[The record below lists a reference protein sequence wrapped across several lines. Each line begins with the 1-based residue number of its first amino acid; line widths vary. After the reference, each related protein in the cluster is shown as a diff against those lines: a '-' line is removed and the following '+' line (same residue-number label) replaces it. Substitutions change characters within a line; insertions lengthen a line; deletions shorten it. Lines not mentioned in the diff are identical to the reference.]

1 MCSVFFFF
9 KRWLGCVMLLRKL
22 LFFPASFF
30 LFFSRQ
36 GLQFS
41 YLFLSASS
49 LFFSLSRAPLLL
61 RTCVFFFPCA
71 LYPRDVET
79 VICTYAHSR
88 IYCPIIHFF
97 FHGSELNCFCIYS
110 FLHALTFF
118 FFWDKDT
125 RFCKPAFFFFVLFVP
140 FSQLHWKFAYPFF
153 RLLVS
158 SSVSEKQ
165 HTSIYLSLS
174 SPSQLRKEDK
184 KKKRNALFFSSS
196 FFVFT
201 CRTRLASKTCLLE
214 RWTTTLTRT
223 KSTVSGRPASLP
235 SFVLPF
241 PVSSLQVKPLL
252 PPHTYLRS
260 IDVSTIFHP
269 FIN

>member
-1 MCSVFFFF
+1 
-9 KRWLGCVMLLRKL
+9 MLLRKL
-22 LFFPASFF
+22 LFFSCLFF

-118 FFWDKDT
+118 FLRQGHT
-125 RFCKPAFFFFVLFVP
+125 VLQTCFFFFVLFVP

-214 RWTTTLTRT
+214 R
-223 KSTVSGRPASLP
+223 
-235 SFVLPF
+235 
-241 PVSSLQVKPLL
+241 
-252 PPHTYLRS
+252 
-260 IDVSTIFHP
+260 
-269 FIN
+269 